1 MRPLVGL
8 KIFTRLHDV
17 SQSFASRGTV
27 LFVSSSYPERTKFA
41 REDHFAPLDSRLILP
56 TRGFTR
62 LFQLFGPHSVHSE
75 RRKVERIHKNEGEF
89 SRSRST
95 HFLSLFPVLATQ
107 TTEPRDNRNDHRQ
120 HPRVV
125 YVSAATRFALLASV
139 VTILVVASMVASVV
153 VMIVCGGLG
162 HPVSSTRRQT
172 V

>member
-75 RRKVERIHKNEGEF
+75 RIHKNEGEF

-107 TTEPRDNRNDHRQ
+107 TTEPRNNRND